1 MLDADED
8 GGISLEEALDVID
21 KDEDGIIEAGEYGKF
36 IESLP

>member
-21 KDEDGIIEAGEYGKF
+21 KNKDGIIDGVF
-36 IESLP
+36 S

>member
-21 KDEDGIIEAGEYGKF
+21 KDKDGIIEAGEYGKL
-36 IESLP
+36 SLIHI